1 MNKLQIFD
9 VYYPNN
15 DIRRKMKHIIDASW
29 KGNMK
34 FEADLDGHSVVVD
47 AANDAGG
54 EDAGPRPKKL
64 MLVALAGCTGM
75 DVVSLLKKMR
85 VDFEDLNII
94 VEGDVTEEHPK
105 HYEKMHVIYKFKG
118 RNLDPE
124 KLKKAVDMS
133 QERYC
138 GVSAAY
144 KKAMEVTYEIILEE

>member
-1 MNKLQIFD
+1 
-9 VYYPNN
+9 
-15 DIRRKMKHIIDASW
+15 MKHIIDASW

-34 FEADLDGHSVVVD
+34 FEADVDGHSVVVD
-47 AANDAGG
+47 ATADVGG
-54 EDAGPRPKKL
+54 EDAGPRPKRL

-105 HYEKMHVIYKFKG
+105 HYEKMHVKYKFKG
-118 RNLDPE
+118 KNLDPD

-138 GVSAAY
+138 GVSAVY
-144 KKAMEVTYEIILEE
+144 KKAMEVSYEIILNE